1 MKMIGSIRV
10 NIVGH
15 HDPMLSIADMDNNVA
30 IELFGPEIEELREW
44 LNSQISP
51 TEAESYFKL
60 GPEEWAEIRGEP
72 FEDADELEVPIHP
85 TKLGGATYLTPE
97 ELKAIDNGAPFVVSL
112 DDLTVIPP
120 DKLKELGIP
129 FEDEDDVADE
139 MNPTRYPYQ
148 EG

>member
-15 HDPMLSIADMDNNVA
+15 NDPMLSIADMDNNVA

-72 FEDADELEVPIHP
+72 FEDE
-85 TKLGGATYLTPE
+85 
-97 ELKAIDNGAPFVVSL
+97 
-112 DDLTVIPP
+112 
-120 DKLKELGIP
+120 
-129 FEDEDDVADE
+129 VADE